1 LASPS
6 LSLQFLACLLAFVDG
21 KTHTQFLTGMHGVVL
36 KNKEVDVS
44 GVEPM
49 YSCLQDEVSVQV
61 RDILLFSF
69 SLMLCSGKR

>member
-1 LASPS
+1 MVTP
-6 LSLQFLACLLAFVDG
+6 
-21 KTHTQFLTGMHGVVL
+21 TQFLTGMHGVVL

-69 SLMLCSGKR
+69 SLMFSLRKERMSLTNAVAHTKN